1 MRFTQR
7 YRAMPA
13 IRRTVPR
20 AAYAHSISRSTAMR
34 ADDAEL
40 PISDDLLRRLRESG
54 L

>member
-1 MRFTQR
+1 
-7 YRAMPA
+7 MPA
-13 IRRTVPR
+13 IRGTLSR
-20 AAYAHSISRSTAMR
+20 APYAHSAHSAHSNSRSTAMR

>member
-1 MRFTQR
+1 
-7 YRAMPA
+7 MPA
-13 IRRTVPR
+13 IRGTLSR
-20 AAYAHSISRSTAMR
+20 APYAHSAHSNSRSTAMR

>member
-1 MRFTQR
+1 MKATSDTLS
-7 YRAMPA
+7 RARGHLLA
-13 IRRTVPR
+13 DTV
-20 AAYAHSISRSTAMR
+20 SSAMR